1 MLFPLLAPTEMSSP
15 SLKTGAYILIGV
27 GALTMLMGFLGCL
40 GAVNEIRCLLGLV
53 RVFMPVLEPA
63 FNMSPEKYLL
73 HCRWGFGLLGM
84 LLLLGQLRSSS

>member
-63 FNMSPEKYLL
+63 FDTSPAKCL
-73 HCRWGFGLLGM
+73 
-84 LLLLGQLRSSS
+84 

>member
-15 SLKTGAYILIGV
+15 SLKIGAYILIGV

-53 RVFMPVLEPA
+53 REFML
-63 FNMSPEKYLL
+63 
-73 HCRWGFGLLGM
+73 CFGASL
-84 LLLLGQLRSSS
+84 

>member
-53 RVFMPVLEPA
+53 RVFMSVLEPT
-63 FNMSPEKYLL
+63 FNTSAKYLL
-73 HCRWGFGLLGM
+73 DCRWGFGLLGM
-84 LLLLGQLRSSS
+84 LFLLGPLRSSS